1 MMKWCRWNE
10 SEMPS
15 YPSINC
21 WPPQQNT
28 ATKSIQNKSTDWLW
42 KGRRQDVKRIT
53 VQLQNEPTKDPPQQN
68 TAADPYFHK
77 THDSTDEELS
87 EKSPPRSPFEE
98 PSKNPPPSPLAVVL
112 LLLFCCCY
120 LLLLFRCC
128 CSATVCT
135 VKRDG
140 DARKY
145 SPHIEVR
152 EVPGPPMITPPWKR
166 RWNGVFRKRPLH
178 WRRRCE
184 ENTSEWTCC
193 IKSHSTVPKTTQ
205 LWRWKAHEGTHL
217 LHHRHYSPL
226 IKLTVNFTPYRW

>member
-1 MMKWCRWNE
+1 MKREKTGCEEDNGAAAKWAHE
-10 SEMPS
+10 G
-15 YPSINC
+15 
-21 WPPQQNT
+21 PPTAKYRRRSLLPQNT
-28 ATKSIQNKSTDWLW
+28 WLHWWRTLW
-42 KGRRQDVKRIT
+42 K
-53 VQLQNEPTKDPPQQN
+53 
-68 TAADPYFHK
+68 
-77 THDSTDEELS
+77 
-87 EKSPPRSPFEE
+87 E
-98 PSKNPPPSPLAVVL
+98 PSKIPLWRTLQEPPSPLAVVL